1 LTVHGGVEG
10 LLERL
15 GRLDIHL
22 SVHKN
27 QLELDG
33 PIENLSDDLVD
44 ELRTR
49 KGEIL
54 EHLGAAGD
62 ATRDHAQERAPD
74 RTHHDDGGH
83 QPGFWTRLL
92 GDPAAD
98 SE

>member
-22 SVHKN
+22 SVHKD

-49 KGEIL
+49 KDEVL
-54 EHLGAAGD
+54 KHLGAGAAATGD
-62 ATRDHAQERAPD
+62 HGQERPSERA
-74 RTHHDDGGH
+74 HQDDGH
-83 QPGFWTRLL
+83 QPGFWARLI
-92 GDPAAD
+92 GDPAGD
-98 SE
+98 PE